1 MTQFALLDPDL
12 HRHLRIRT
20 EFGAELGD
28 AVMAAI
34 TVPDEFRL
42 IQGQFPILFRREP
55 GEREFMAV
63 ALLGLKAG
71 ENLFLK
77 DNRWEATYRPWSLS
91 VQPFLVGRSDG
102 DEGDAQVHV
111 DLAHPRLTDDEEDG
125 LPIFTEMG
133 EVSPYLD
140 QVVKLLSALDA
151 GFQITAQFFETL
163 LDYDLLEPLTLSLAF
178 ADGSEQSLVGFHAI
192 SEQRLAELDGD
203 ALGRL
208 QNEGFLQPIY
218 MALASLSQLTNLV
231 HRKNSLLAE
240 G

>member
-34 TVPDEFRL
+34 TVPDEFRM
-42 IQGQFPILFRREP
+42 IQGQFPILFRKEP
-55 GEREFMAV
+55 GERDFMAL
-63 ALLGLKAG
+63 ALLGFKAG

-91 VQPFLVGRSDG
+91 VQPFLVGRSEE
-102 DEGDAQVHV
+102 DEGEAQVHI
-111 DLAHPRLTDDEEDG
+111 DLAHPRLTDDAEEG
-125 LPIFTEMG
+125 LAIFTDNG

-151 GFQITAQFFETL
+151 GFQITSQFFETL
-163 LDYDLLEPLTLSLAF
+163 LDYDLLEPLMLNLAF
-178 ADGSEQSLVGFHAI
+178 ADGSEQDLTGFHVI
-192 SEQRLAELDGD
+192 NEQRVAELDGE

-208 QNEGFLQPIY
+208 QSEGFLQPIY

-231 HRKNSLLAE
+231 NRKNRLLA
-240 G
+240 